1 MEFKD
6 FVCDKLK
13 PAGDVKPKKMF
24 GTYNI
29 CLDGVNLGVICAD
42 KWYLK
47 KTAAGEAYIKENNI
61 DTKNGIK
68 DNSYIITDFS
78 DGEEICALA
87 KITRDEILKSK
98 RGGK

>member
-1 MEFKD
+1 MDFQD

-13 PAGDVKPKKMF
+13 NTGNVKAKKMF

-29 CLDGVNLGVICAD
+29 CLDGVNLGLLCVN

-47 KTAAGEAYIKENNI
+47 KTDAGDSYIEANGIALE
-61 DTKNGIK
+61 TGIK

-78 DGEEICALA
+78 DKKKLCELA
-87 KITRDEILKSK
+87 RITRDEILKMK
-98 RGGK
+98 